1 MNIEATTLGELRQK
15 LNELAERRDVNAHI
29 PWDVPFTTDGQDK
42 GEAVL
47 QIAEFNSNHASEGY
61 ILHVSVV

>member
-1 MNIEATTLGELRQK
+1 MLIEATTLGELRDK
-15 LNELAERRDVNAHI
+15 LNKLAECRDVNAHV

-47 QIAEFNSNHASEGY
+47 QIKELNAFGKTNY
-61 ILHVSVV
+61 QVYLTVV